1 MLKTIL
7 HIPHSSTHIPM
18 KNGYTFSDDLLNQE
32 ILKLT
37 DWYTDDLFYSESD
50 LIIKAEF
57 SRIFCDPE
65 RFSDDEQEVMAQ
77 FGMGVLY
84 TKSDNGE
91 TIRNVSP
98 ELRHQILTDYYWEH
112 HRQLGSAVKDQL
124 DQYGKV
130 LIIDC
135 HSFPDIPLN
144 RSLDKS
150 PNRPDFNIG
159 TDAFHTNLELTEYSQ
174 SFFSKCGYS
183 VGIDWPYSGS
193 IVPLEFYQ
201 KEKKVQSIMLEV
213 NRKLYLKGFTNEKS
227 DKYLEIKKVVAEF
240 CKGLKMYFESLKITS

>member
-1 MLKTIL
+1 MKKIIL
-7 HIPHSSTHIPM
+7 HIPHSSTNIPL
-18 KNGYTFSDDLLNQE
+18 KNGYSVSDNVLNQE

-37 DWYTDDLFYSESD
+37 DWYTDDLFYSEND

-65 RFSDDEQEVMAQ
+65 RFSDDQKEVMAQ
-77 FGMGVLY
+77 FGLGVLY
-84 TKSDNGE
+84 TKNDNGE
-91 TIRNVSP
+91 TIRKLTP
-98 ELRHQILTDYYWEH
+98 ELRNQILTDYYWKH
-112 HRQLGSAVKDQL
+112 HRQLSNAVKSQL
-124 DQYGKV
+124 AENGKA

-159 TDAFHTNLELTEYSQ
+159 TDAFHTDPELIEYSRT
-174 SFFSKCGYS
+174 FFHDQGFS
-183 VGIDWPYSGS
+183 VGVDWPYSGS
-193 IVPLEFYQ
+193 MVPLEFYQ

-213 NRKLYLKGFTNEKS
+213 NRKLYLKGLTNEKS
-227 DKYLEIKKVVAEF
+227 NNYLEIKKVVGEF
-240 CKGLKMYFESLKITS
+240 CWGMKNFNLGE